1 MKRDLPPLNAMRA
14 FEAAAR
20 HRSFTAAAKELNV
33 TPAAV
38 SHQVKG
44 LEEYVGVRLFR
55 RQTRGLAL
63 TEAGAGALPDVADGL
78 DAFARALTGLR
89 EDEAERPLTV
99 SAAPSF
105 ASRWLVPRLEDF
117 RQHANGTEIRLD
129 TSERLSDFA
138 ADDVDLAIRYGP
150 GHYTGVHVEHLAA
163 QAVFPVCSPW
173 LLEHGPALRE
183 PADLAGHTLIHVD
196 WARAGLTAPD
206 WGSWLETAGAPD
218 VDAGGGPH
226 FNQQSMAIQAAVAG
240 HGVALGSA
248 ILVADDL
255 AARRL
260 VRPFEHALMEPNAY
274 HLVCPHAAAQTRR
287 FRLFRDWIF
296 AEMGTT
302 PGAE

>member
-20 HRSFTAAAKELNV
+20 HRSFTGAAGELNV

-44 LEEYVGVRLFR
+44 LEDYVGVRLFR

-63 TEAGAGALPDVADGL
+63 TEAGAGALPDVTTGL
-78 DAFARALTGLR
+78 DAFARALAGLR
-89 EDEAERPLTV
+89 EEEAQRPLTV

-105 ASRWLVPRLEDF
+105 AGKWLVPRLEDF
-117 RQHANGTEIRLD
+117 RRHANGTEIRLD

-138 ADDVDLAIRYGP
+138 ADDVDVAIRYGP
-150 GHYTGVHVEHLAA
+150 GQYSGMHVERLAK

-173 LLEHGPALRE
+173 LLERGPALNQ
-183 PADLAGHTLIHVD
+183 PSDLAGHTLIHVD
-196 WARAGLTAPD
+196 WARAGLSAPD
-206 WGSWLETAGAPD
+206 WKSWLETAGAPG
-218 VDAGGGPH
+218 VDPGGGPH
-226 FNQQSMAIQAAVAG
+226 FGQQSMAIQAAVAG

-255 AARRL
+255 AAQRL
-260 VRPFEHALMEPNAY
+260 VRPFRHALTEPNAY
-274 HLVCPHAAAQTRR
+274 YLVCPQATAQTRR
-287 FRLFRDWIF
+287 FQQFRDWLF
-296 AEMGTT
+296 TEMEAT